1 MLSVDRSISA
11 ITSRL
16 VGQLRRR
23 SGQRGSTLR
32 QAALLG
38 RMGAGVLA
46 LQLAAIG
53 LLGAGPLSG
62 CGGSRPPGDPTRMSE
77 SEVDI
82 AIDLWQVRGQPREAL
97 DHGLRAV
104 ELDPENADASHLVS
118 LIYLDFCGQSA
129 LDECHLDEAEK
140 HARRAV
146 ALRPDFLEA
155 QNTLAVILVHQQR
168 YDDAIALL
176 EPITANI
183 LYRTPEIAWGNLGW
197 AYLES
202 GRPKRAIPALR
213 KAVAAQPLFCVGNY
227 RLGLAHAR
235 VRELQ
240 QALEA
245 FDRAL
250 ETDAPGCAALQ
261 DAYLERARVHHAL
274 GELEHTRADLDR
286 CLSLHKSTPVGKE
299 CSRMLSRLQ

>member
-32 QAALLG
+32 QALLG

-104 ELDPENADASHLVS
+104 ELDPDYTEAYVNLGYLYLITELLQETERFEKARESFQNALQVS
-118 LIYLDFCGQSA
+118 PGFTPALKGLEA
-129 LDECHLDEAEK
+129 LDRAQAPELL
-140 HARRAV
+140 AR
-146 ALRPDFLEA
+146 P
-155 QNTLAVILVHQQR
+155 
-168 YDDAIALL
+168 
-176 EPITANI
+176 
-183 LYRTPEIAWGNLGW
+183 PE
-197 AYLES
+197 
-202 GRPKRAIPALR
+202 
-213 KAVAAQPLFCVGNY
+213 
-227 RLGLAHAR
+227 
-235 VRELQ
+235 
-240 QALEA
+240 
-245 FDRAL
+245 
-250 ETDAPGCAALQ
+250 
-261 DAYLERARVHHAL
+261 
-274 GELEHTRADLDR
+274 
-286 CLSLHKSTPVGKE
+286 
-299 CSRMLSRLQ
+299 